1 MLRLPTA
8 RACITM
14 GTMIRHTFTH
24 RCGALLCALALGSST
39 MAATAAAKAK
49 TTGQMQKLQQRPVWA
64 PTGGR
69 YASLDGAFTALAN
82 DASFFEAN
90 PAGSANMTH
99 GELAFFHTTGFGSF
113 HAETLSYV
121 GQSGNWGYGASMR
134 MFFPESG
141 FDFSPSTE
149 TVCTPASAP
158 IKQRGAIGII
168 NFARRIG
175 GLSLGANLK
184 AGFRDA
190 QGLQHTSVS
199 SDIGLQW
206 VGNVAKS
213 FTSEEPNLY
222 IGLAATNLGL
232 TVKVSDKIENC
243 TSTCE
248 KCGCCKEKSC
258 CNGST
263 CCTKKCEGCNC
274 PCQDCKDKGS
284 VYATD
289 TMLRAGFAYRP
300 FSWFL
305 FSLGATTSMNVQ
317 TLASNAE
324 SLYKNLAYSIG
335 AMFDPFSF
343 LSLSSSFRI
352 NHKANMRVGVGAEAR
367 IARIKLNAGYRCDV
381 SDISSESG
389 CTGAK
394 ASHYLSLGGAIL
406 LGRN

>member
-8 RACITM
+8 RARITM

-49 TTGQMQKLQQRPVWA
+49 KTGRMQKLQQRPVWA

-141 FDFSPSTE
+141 FNFSPSTGP
-149 TVCTPASAP
+149 VCTPASDP

-232 TVKVSDKIENC
+232 TVKVSDKIQNC

-248 KCGCCKEKSC
+248 
-258 CNGST
+258 N
-263 CCTKKCEGCNC
+263 CNC

-284 VYATD
+284 VHATD

-317 TLASNAE
+317 TLATNAK
-324 SLYKNLAYSIG
+324 SLYQNLAYSIG

-352 NHKANMRVGVGAEAR
+352 NHEANMRVGVGAEAR

-381 SDISSESG
+381 TDVVGSN
-389 CTGAK
+389 CNGAK

>member
-1 MLRLPTA
+1 
-8 RACITM
+8 
-14 GTMIRHTFTH
+14 
-24 RCGALLCALALGSST
+24 

-49 TTGQMQKLQQRPVWA
+49 ATGQMQKLRQRPVWA

-141 FDFSPSTE
+141 FNFSATTGP
-149 TVCTPASAP
+149 VCTSATEP

-243 TSTCE
+243 TSTC
-248 KCGCCKEKSC
+248 KGCTCCKENC
-258 CNGST
+258 CCSKEK

-274 PCQDCKDKGS
+274 PCQDCGEKGS
-284 VYATD
+284 VHATD

-317 TLASNAE
+317 TLAGSRGAA
-324 SLYKNLAYSIG
+324 SLYQNLAYSIG

-352 NHKANMRVGVGAEAR
+352 NHKANMRMGVGAEAR

-381 SDISSESG
+381 SDITNGSG
-389 CTGAK
+389 AGAK

>member
-39 MAATAAAKAK
+39 MAATAAAKPK
-49 TTGQMQKLQQRPVWA
+49 KGQMQKLRQRPVWA

-141 FDFSPSTE
+141 FDFSTTTE
-149 TVCTPASAP
+149 PVCTPASNP

-248 KCGCCKEKSC
+248 KCGCCKERCC
-258 CNGST
+258 CNGKKA
-263 CCTKKCEGCNC
+263 CCKDCDCNC
-274 PCQDCKDKGS
+274 PCQDCNDKGT
-284 VYATD
+284 VHATD

-317 TLASNAE
+317 TLASSDAK
-324 SLYKNLAYSIG
+324 SLYQNLAYSIG